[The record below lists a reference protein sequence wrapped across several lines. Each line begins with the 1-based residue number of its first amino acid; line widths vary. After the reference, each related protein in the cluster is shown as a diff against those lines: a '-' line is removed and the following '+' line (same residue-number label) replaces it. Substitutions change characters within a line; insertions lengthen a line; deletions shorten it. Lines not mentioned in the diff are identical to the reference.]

1 MFASLFV
8 LSIMTKIKNP
18 YNELPGYN
26 CFGCSAKNPI
36 GLHLE
41 FDLIDDAVVTYW
53 RPTNDYQGWDNV
65 LHGGIIATLLDEAA
79 SWAVQ
84 AFLDTCGVTS
94 QLQINYLRPV
104 LIDKG
109 AVRVEARL
117 KSKPDDRHAV
127 IATRLYDADS
137 LLCAAADVT
146 YYIYPQDEAR
156 ENFNYCGRLGLGLD

>member
-1 MFASLFV
+1 
-8 LSIMTKIKNP
+8 MTKIKNP

-26 CFGCSAKNPI
+26 CFGCSNKNPI

-41 FDLIDDAVVTYW
+41 FELKDDAVVAIW
-53 RPTNDYQGWDNV
+53 KPDGNYQGWDNV

-94 QLQINYLRPV
+94 QLQVNYLRPV

-109 AVRVEARL
+109 AVRVEACL
-117 KSKPDDRHAV
+117 KSRPDERHAV
-127 IATRLYDADS
+127 LATRLYNFDS
-137 LLCAAADVT
+137 QLCAVADVT
-146 YYIYPQDEAR
+146 YYIYTQEEAR
-156 ENFNYCGRLGLGLD
+156 EKFNYFGRRELGLE

>member
-1 MFASLFV
+1 MV
-8 LSIMTKIKNP
+8 KIKNP
-18 YNELPGYN
+18 YNDLPGYN
-26 CFGCSAKNPI
+26 CFGCSSKNPI

-41 FDLIDDAVVTYW
+41 FELVDNAVVTHW
-53 RPTNDYQGWDNV
+53 LPTNDYQGWDNV

-94 QLQINYLRPV
+94 QLNVTYLKPA

-117 KSKPDDRHAV
+117 KSCPDKQHAV
-127 IATRLYDADS
+127 IAARLYDS
-137 LLCAAADVT
+137 ESILCAMAEVT
-146 YYIYPQDEAR
+146 YYLYPKQKAVEK
-156 ENFNYCGRLGLGLD
+156 FNYCGHRELGLE

>member
-1 MFASLFV
+1 MV
-8 LSIMTKIKNP
+8 KIKNP
-18 YNELPGYN
+18 YNDLPGYN

-41 FDLIDDAVVTYW
+41 FELVDNAVVSRW

-65 LHGGIIATLLDEAA
+65 LHGGIISTLLDEAA

-94 QLQINYLRPV
+94 QLNVSFLKPVFIN
-104 LIDKG
+104 KG

-117 KSKPDDRHAV
+117 QSQPDSRHAV
-127 IATRLYDADS
+127 VATRLYDAES
-137 LLCAAADVT
+137 TLCAVADVT
-146 YYIYPQDEAR
+146 YYIYSR
-156 ENFNYCGRLGLGLD
+156 EDAIVKFNYFGRQKLGLE

>member
-1 MFASLFV
+1 
-8 LSIMTKIKNP
+8 MTKIKNP

-36 GLHLE
+36 GLHLKFE
-41 FDLIDDAVVTYW
+41 LKDNAVVALW

-94 QLQINYLRPV
+94 QLNVSFLKPL

-109 AVRVEARL
+109 TVRVEARL
-117 KSKPDDRHAV
+117 KSQPDIRHA
-127 IATRLYDADS
+127 ILAARLYDADS
-137 LLCAAADVT
+137 TLCAMAGVT
-146 YYIYPQDEAR
+146 YYIYSQEEAVGK
-156 ENFNYCGRLGLGLD
+156 FNYCGRRKLGLE